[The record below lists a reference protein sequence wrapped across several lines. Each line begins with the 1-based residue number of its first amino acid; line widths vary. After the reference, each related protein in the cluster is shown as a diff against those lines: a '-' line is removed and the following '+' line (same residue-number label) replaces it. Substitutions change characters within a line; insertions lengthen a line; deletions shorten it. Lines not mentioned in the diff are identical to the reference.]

1 MHYIIKI
8 DMDEITR
15 VELKDELDLHAFHPK
30 DAKSLLKDFI
40 EDAREKGINRVR
52 IVHGKGRS
60 VIKSI
65 VIAELERSEHI
76 SKFHDEPGNWGA
88 TVAYLKS

>member
-1 MHYIIKI
+1 
-8 DMDEITR
+8 MDEIKR
-15 VELKDELDLHAFHPK
+15 IELKDELDLHAFHPK
-30 DAKSLLKDFI
+30 DAKPLLKEFI
-40 EDAREKGINRVR
+40 DNARKKDIMRLR

-65 VIAELERSEHI
+65 VIAELERNEHI